1 MSEANGNFKKVNVR
15 CEWFWFGRFSEFTE
29 LVWRKGKPTEE
40 GNMHSHA
47 GAWERDQRGKASSYH
62 TMKGFAFTADHGS
75 YLLITPY
82 D

>member
-1 MSEANGNFKKVNVR
+1 VNG
-15 CEWFWFGRFSEFTE
+15 FGLAIQSTE
-29 LVWRKGKPTEE
+29 LVGVKAKPTVGN

-62 TMKGFAFTADHGS
+62 TMKALLSTADHGRTS
-75 YLLITPY
+75 LITPY